1 MLLSCDAPGLLDV
14 EVENPHCQM
23 AQEAECAQEAE
34 QEVQE
39 PEERHAHQLEAL
51 EAVGCLEHQLAQAE
65 QALVAHLDAQVHP
78 SPHQLEKQVLLEYPR
93 AGWELREYQDAQQMT
108 EEHPGAYPEV

>member
-1 MLLSCDAPGLLDV
+1 MLLSCDVPGLLDV

-39 PEERHAHQLEAL
+39 PEERHVHQLEAL
-51 EAVGCLEHQLAQAE
+51 EAVCVRSARLTRTLQEKELA
-65 QALVAHLDAQVHP
+65 
-78 SPHQLEKQVLLEYPR
+78 
-93 AGWELREYQDAQQMT
+93 
-108 EEHPGAYPEV
+108 

>member
-1 MLLSCDAPGLLDV
+1 MLLFCYAPGLLDV
-14 EVENPHCQM
+14 EVEHPHCQM
-23 AQEAECAQEAE
+23 AQEAECAQDAE

-51 EAVGCLEHQLAQAE
+51 EAVGSLAQAE

-78 SPHQLEKQVLLEYPR
+78 SPPQPEKQVLLEYPR
-93 AGWELREYQDAQQMT
+93 AGWELREYQDAQQT
-108 EEHPGAYPEV
+108 RKERPGAYPEV

>member
-34 QEVQE
+34 QAPPQ
-39 PEERHAHQLEAL
+39 P
-51 EAVGCLEHQLAQAE
+51 
-65 QALVAHLDAQVHP
+65 
-78 SPHQLEKQVLLEYPR
+78 EKQLLEYPR
-93 AGWELREYQDAQQMT
+93 AGWELREYQHGQQT
-108 EEHPGAYPEV
+108 REERPAADLEV

>member
-1 MLLSCDAPGLLDV
+1 M
-14 EVENPHCQM
+14 EVNPHQLM
-23 AQEAECAQEAE
+23 ALETECAQEAAE

-51 EAVGCLEHQLAQAE
+51 EAVGSLEHQLAQAE

-78 SPHQLEKQVLLEYPR
+78 SPP
-93 AGWELREYQDAQQMT
+93 
-108 EEHPGAYPEV
+108 

>member
-1 MLLSCDAPGLLDV
+1 MLLSCDVPGLLDV

-23 AQEAECAQEAE
+23 AQEAKCAQKAG

-51 EAVGCLEHQLAQAE
+51 EAVGSLEHQPE
-65 QALVAHLDAQVHP
+65 QALVAHLGAQVHP
-78 SPHQLEKQVLLEYPR
+78 SPPQPEKQVLLEYPR
-93 AGWELREYQDAQQMT
+93 AGWEVREYQDAQQT
-108 EEHPGAYPEV
+108 REERPAADPEV

>member
-51 EAVGCLEHQLAQAE
+51 EAVGSLEHQLAQAE

-78 SPHQLEKQVLLEYPR
+78 PQPEKQVPLEYPR
-93 AGWELREYQDAQQMT
+93 AGWELREHQDAQQT
-108 EEHPGAYPEV
+108 REERPGAYPEV

>member
-51 EAVGCLEHQLAQAE
+51 EAVGSLEHQLAQAE
-65 QALVAHLDAQVHP
+65 QALVAYPGAQVHP
-78 SPHQLEKQVLLEYPR
+78 PNLMNRCSWNIQGR
-93 AGWELREYQDAQQMT
+93 DGNDQDAQQT
-108 EEHPGAYPEV
+108 REERPGAYLEV

>member
-39 PEERHAHQLEAL
+39 PEERLAHQLEAL
-51 EAVGCLEHQLAQAE
+51 EAVGSLEHQLARTGGASGC
-65 QALVAHLDAQVHP
+65 AGASLFP
-78 SPHQLEKQVLLEYPR
+78 S
-93 AGWELREYQDAQQMT
+93 T
-108 EEHPGAYPEV
+108 

>member
-39 PEERHAHQLEAL
+39 PEERRAHQLEAL
-51 EAVGCLEHQLAQAE
+51 EC
-65 QALVAHLDAQVHP
+65 
-78 SPHQLEKQVLLEYPR
+78 
-93 AGWELREYQDAQQMT
+93 
-108 EEHPGAYPEV
+108 

>member
-39 PEERHAHQLEAL
+39 H
-51 EAVGCLEHQLAQAE
+51 EHQLAQAE
-65 QALVAHLDAQVHP
+65 QALVAHRDAQVHP
-78 SPHQLEKQVLLEYPR
+78 SPPQPDKQVLLEYPR
-93 AGWELREYQDAQQMT
+93 AGWELREYHDAQQT
-108 EEHPGAYPEV
+108 REERPGAYPEVQGGARAWSSNP